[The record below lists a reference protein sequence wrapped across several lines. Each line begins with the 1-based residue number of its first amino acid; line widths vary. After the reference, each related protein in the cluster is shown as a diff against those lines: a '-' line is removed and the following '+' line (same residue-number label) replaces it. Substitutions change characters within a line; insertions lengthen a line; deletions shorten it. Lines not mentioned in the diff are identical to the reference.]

1 MGELTG
7 PALRRRW
14 KRQPSLILRLP
25 PMQKP
30 QLEETGVSPESPAF
44 QFLCL
49 QHRVVK
55 LTNRNDLGCLFVIGV
70 KR

>member
-1 MGELTG
+1 MGDLTG
-7 PALRRRW
+7 
-14 KRQPSLILRLP
+14 KRQLSLILRLP
-25 PMQKP
+25 PMQNP
-30 QLEETGVSPESPAF
+30 QLDQTGISPESPAL